1 MLRRLYDK
9 TLALAGKR
17 HAVWALAAVAF
28 AESSFFPIPPDL
40 LLIPM
45 VLARRAKAW
54 LLAGVCTLFSVGGG
68 LFGYAIGYYLFDAF
82 GGPLLDLWGNEEKL
96 SIFER
101 YRDEWG
107 AWIVVAGGF
116 TPLPY
121 KLITIA
127 SGAGKLDIGVF
138 ILASAGRAGPALL
151 YRGGASLAVRPT
163 GPRLH
168 RAAPGLGGFGRLRHP
183 DRRRVGD
190 PLCRLE
196 RVRLHT
202 ETREQASST
211 RGPPLLRP
219 APRAR
224 RRPQER
230 SGRESTTKLRAIP
243 REGRKRSRT
252 SARR

>member
-1 MLRRLYDK
+1 MTGGPARGRRPGPLRRLYDW

-45 VLARRAKAW
+45 VLAQRAKAW

-68 LFGYAIGYYLFDAF
+68 LFGYAIGYFLFDAF
-82 GGPLLDLWGNEEKL
+82 GGPLLEVWGNQDKL
-96 SIFER
+96 ATFER

-138 ILASAGRAGPALL
+138 ILASLL
-151 YRGGASLAVRPT
+151 ARGLRFYIV
-163 GPRLH
+163 
-168 RAAPGLGGFGRLRHP
+168 AAILWQF
-183 DRRRVGD
+183 
-190 PLCRLE
+190 
-196 RVRLHT
+196 
-202 ETREQASST
+202 
-211 RGPPLLRP
+211 GPPARAFIERHLGWVALAAVLILIAVVLALRF
-219 APRAR
+219 A
-224 RRPQER
+224 
-230 SGRESTTKLRAIP
+230 G
-243 REGRKRSRT
+243 
-252 SARR
+252 

>member
-17 HAVWALAAVAF
+17 HAIWALAAVAF

-45 VLARRAKAW
+45 ILARRAKAW

-138 ILASAGRAGPALL
+138 ILASLVARGLRFYIVAALLWQFGPPARAFIERHLGWVALGALVILIAAVLAIRFVGRA
-151 YRGGASLAVRPT
+151 T
-163 GPRLH
+163 GR
-168 RAAPGLGGFGRLRHP
+168 
-183 DRRRVGD
+183 D
-190 PLCRLE
+190 
-196 RVRLHT
+196 
-202 ETREQASST
+202 
-211 RGPPLLRP
+211 RGPPLLRR
-219 APRAR
+219 PRGGAG
-224 RRPQER
+224 RRPVAA
-230 SGRESTTKLRAIP
+230 SNNKARAIP
-243 REGRKRSRT
+243 REAET
-252 SARR
+252 L

>member
-1 MLRRLYDK
+1 
-9 TLALAGKR
+9 
-17 HAVWALAAVAF
+17 
-28 AESSFFPIPPDL
+28 
-40 LLIPM
+40 M

-54 LLAGVCTLFSVGGG
+54 LLAGVCTAFHRSAGG

-82 GGPLLDLWGNEEKL
+82 GGPLLELWGNEEKL

-138 ILASAGRAGPALL
+138 ILASLLARGLRFYIVAALL
-151 YRGGASLAVRPT
+151 WQFGPPARAFIERHLGWVALGAFVIL
-163 GPRLH
+163 
-168 RAAPGLGGFGRLRHP
+168 

-196 RVRLHT
+196 RVRL
-202 ETREQASST
+202 
-211 RGPPLLRP
+211 
-219 APRAR
+219 
-224 RRPQER
+224 
-230 SGRESTTKLRAIP
+230 
-243 REGRKRSRT
+243 
-252 SARR
+252 

>member
-1 MLRRLYDK
+1 MTGEAPAGRPGALRGLYDR

-45 VLARRAKAW
+45 VLARRAQAW
-54 LLAGVCTLFSVGGG
+54 LLAGVCTLASVAGG

-82 GGPLLDLWGNEEKL
+82 GGPLLALWGNEEKL
-96 SIFER
+96 AAFER

-127 SGAGKLDIGVF
+127 SGAGRLDIGVF
-138 ILASAGRAGPALL
+138 IVASLLARGLRFTIVAALL
-151 YRGGASLAVRPT
+151 W
-163 GPRLH
+163 H
-168 RAAPGLGGFGRLRHP
+168 F
-183 DRRRVGD
+183 
-190 PLCRLE
+190 
-196 RVRLHT
+196 
-202 ETREQASST
+202 
-211 RGPPLLRP
+211 GPPVRVFV
-219 APRAR
+219 
-224 RRPQER
+224 ER
-230 SGRESTTKLRAIP
+230 HLGLAALAAVAVLIGVMLAI
-243 REGRKRSRT
+243 RF
-252 SARR
+252 AA